1 MHAAKPSVSAQKKL
15 QLVRQIREEH
25 RMNQNMVRGREELL
39 YGRKYY
45 EPLRESEQ
53 IMEIQDGT
61 VPISTFRL
69 RLAISLLLFGLLF
82 IMQQKERTLFGMTS
96 SQICS
101 AVEKDD
107 TVILFDFIDEIPY
120 TLHE

>member
-1 MHAAKPSVSAQKKL
+1 MIAAKPSVSTQKKL
-15 QLVRQIREEH
+15 QLVHQIREEH
-25 RMNQNMVRGREELL
+25 RMNQNVVRGREELL

-45 EPLRESEQ
+45 EPLREPEQ
-53 IMEIQDGT
+53 IMELQDGT
-61 VPISTFRL
+61 MPISTFRL

-82 IMQQKERTLFGMTS
+82 IMQQKEGTLFGMTS